1 MGRQRRIDV
10 YTVFEAS
17 AAESRTG
24 GGTDAARP
32 PSRHERGFT
41 LIEVMIVVVIIGIL
55 ATIAYPSYTEQ
66 VRQSRRADATSGL
79 LNVAQ
84 QLERCFTQFNAYNNA
99 ACNVPATSP
108 EGHYDIAAN
117 FPAANQFTLV
127 ATPAAGSPQASDAR
141 CTSFTLTQA
150 GVQTAEGTLG
160 NDCWRR

>member
-1 MGRQRRIDV
+1 MSNV
-10 YTVFEAS
+10 CELSMPES
-17 AAESRTG
+17 AALCPGAGLRSG
-24 GGTDAARP
+24 L
-32 PSRHERGFT
+32 ERGFT

-66 VRQSRRADATSGL
+66 VRQARRADATSGL

-99 ACNVPATSP
+99 NCPVALPQNTPDGNYEIDSTVL
-108 EGHYDIAAN
+108 AAG
-117 FPAANQFTLV
+117 QFTLV
-127 ATPAAGSPQASDAR
+127 ATPIGPQASDSR

-150 GVQTAEGTLG
+150 GVQTAAGSLG

>member
-1 MGRQRRIDV
+1 MSNV
-10 YTVFEAS
+10 CELSMPES
-17 AAESRTG
+17 AAL
-24 GGTDAARP
+24 RP
-32 PSRHERGFT
+32 GAGLRSGLERGFT

-66 VRQSRRADATSGL
+66 VRQARRADATSGL

-99 ACNVPATSP
+99 NCPVALPQNTPDGNYEIDSTVL
-108 EGHYDIAAN
+108 AAG
-117 FPAANQFTLV
+117 QFTLV
-127 ATPAAGSPQASDAR
+127 ATPIGPQASDSR

-150 GVQTAEGTLG
+150 GVQTAAGSLG